1 MNRIFDWRE
10 QCSVSVGK
18 TEGKVPLGRP
28 KRRWNNVNKIYFKE
42 VGCRGM
48 SWIEMTQVRER

>member
-1 MNRIFDWRE
+1 MTGEMYTGVR
-10 QCSVSVGK
+10 VGK
-18 TEGKVPLGRP
+18 KVGKVPLTRS
-28 KRRWNNVNKIYFKE
+28 KCRWDNVIKMDFKE